1 MASVAHFSPEGHV
14 YSLDGKIVPSVTQ
27 SLTLAGLD
35 DVSRIPRHH
44 LKRAADIGT
53 AVHEA
58 CHFLDED
65 DLDLDSLDPAI
76 VGYVLGYQRFKQQR
90 GFSPVVIEQRGVVS
104 TGLPYGFCLD
114 RIGILDDR
122 EVLLDIKTASRK
134 QNWWGIQ
141 VAGYAS
147 AVEFKGERLAV
158 HVTKE
163 GDYKLIPHENAA
175 DFDAW
180 EAALQIAHWK
190 LAHGAKL
197 PN

>member
-1 MASVAHFSPEGHV
+1 MASIAHFSPEGHV
-14 YSLDGKIVPSVTQ
+14 YSLDGVIVPSVTQ
-27 SLTLAGLD
+27 ALTLAGLD
-35 DVSRIPRHH
+35 DVSRVPAHR
-44 LKRAADIGT
+44 LQRAADLGT
-53 AVHEA
+53 AVHLA
-58 CHFLDED
+58 CAYLDED

-114 RIGILDDR
+114 RIGILDDK
-122 EVLLDIKTASRK
+122 EVLIDIKTASRK

-141 VAGYAS
+141 VAAYAQ

-158 HVTKE
+158 HVAKD
-163 GDYKLIPHENAA
+163 GSYKLIPHEDAG

-180 EAALQIAHWK
+180 EAALEIAHWK
-190 LAHGAKL
+190 LARGAKL
-197 PN
+197 PQ